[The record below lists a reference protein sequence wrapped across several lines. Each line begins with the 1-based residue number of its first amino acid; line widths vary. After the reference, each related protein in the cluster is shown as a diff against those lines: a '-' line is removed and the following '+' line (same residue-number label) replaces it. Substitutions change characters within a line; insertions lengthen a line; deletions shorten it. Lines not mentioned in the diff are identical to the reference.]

1 MTAVAAAEP
10 VGEPIRFAVLGPV
23 RVWRGGEEVAGG
35 PPQQR
40 AILALLLARAG
51 TPVGMGELIDLLWP
65 SDPPASA
72 ANVVHRYI
80 GTLRRQLEPGLPTRM
95 AGRWLVRQ
103 VGSYRLNVDAQ
114 SLDLLEFRQL
124 GQSAR
129 GLVAHGLAEAAV
141 GEFVAALELWRG
153 PSLAGNEV
161 SVHAQ
166 AVFAEI
172 DRERIVIALEAADAA
187 LAAGQSRKVLAAL
200 REVAALHPLDEPLQ
214 ARLMLALAAAGYQA
228 EALSTFRGISARLSE
243 ELGIE
248 PGPELRAAHQRVLRQ
263 QAGAPTAASAA
274 VATPPTEAQA
284 APPSGT
290 SPVILPAQL
299 PPDLPMFTGRRAEL
313 ARLNA
318 LLDPERARST
328 MPICT
333 IDGIA
338 GIGKT
343 SVAVHWAH
351 QLAEQYPDGQLYVDL
366 HGFDPSGSVLGPS
379 KALRGFLDALGVA
392 AQRVP
397 DTTEAQAGLY
407 RSLLAGKR
415 MLVLLDN
422 ARDAN
427 QVRALLPGTASS
439 MAVVTSRSRLTGLA
453 VTEGASQI
461 SLDVLTEPEARELLA
476 SWVGP
481 ARVAAEPEAV
491 SEITG
496 LCARLPLALAITAA
510 RAEARPGLP
519 LATLAAELRQAT
531 ERLDAL
537 TTGEAATD
545 VRVVFSW
552 SYRNLGER
560 AARMFRLAGLHPGPA
575 ISAPAAASLAGVP
588 LTEARA
594 ALREL
599 TGACLLAEHIPG
611 RFVFHDLLRAY
622 ATEQARAEDSDTEHR
637 AAIHRMLDHYL
648 RVGYPAAL
656 LLQPS
661 RAPLT
666 LPAIQ
671 PGVSPEVLTDHQQA
685 MAWLETERQVLL
697 AVTAAAASAG
707 FDTHAWQI
715 SWSLATFLQ
724 WRGYWSDAI
733 KLQRTALAATQCLG
747 DLIAQASAH
756 YLLGMA
762 VATAGAP
769 EDASTQMSRAPA
781 LRQQL
786 GDPIDQARSHTGL
799 AWVSGLQG
807 RHGDALGHAQHALGL
822 YQAAGHRAGQARALN
837 AVGWHHAQLGDYE
850 QSLTC
855 CLESLALQ
863 RESVDLPLEADTL
876 HSIGYA
882 YHHLG
887 HHAQAISYYQQVL
900 DLYRRQ
906 QDRHHEA
913 ATLAYIGDAH
923 EAMGNLDTARENWKL
938 ALNIHDELHHA
949 DAAKIR
955 AKLGKLSSPTAAPS
969 SDDASDSDSSAGIP

>member
-1 MTAVAAAEP
+1 LAVRLGGRVLP
-10 VGEPIRFAVLGPV
+10 VPAGKQRVVLAVLLLSAGQVVSAEKIADMLWGTAPPPSAQVAVRNYVKRLRQTLAEAGPGLIGTWPGGYLLSVEPSGLDVARFQNLLRAAQAAV
-23 RVWRGGEEVAGG
+23 RDGSWEQATAQATAALALWRGDPLVDIGSDALAAREVPRLAELYLQALEARTDADLKLGRHASVIGELRRQVSTHPLREHLHAQLMLALYQSGRQAEALAAYQHVRRVLREELGTEPGTRLRDLHQQILTGDPALADTAPAAAGG
-35 PPQQR
+35 PP
-40 AILALLLARAG
+40 
-51 TPVGMGELIDLLWP
+51 
-65 SDPPASA
+65 A
-72 ANVVHRYI
+72 AVP
-80 GTLRRQLEPGLPTRM
+80 RQLPGAVRHFT
-95 AGRWLVRQ
+95 GR
-103 VGSYRLNVDAQ
+103 
-114 SLDLLEFRQL
+114 
-124 GQSAR
+124 SA
-129 GLVAHGLAEAAV
+129 
-141 GEFVAALELWRG
+141 EL
-153 PSLAGNEV
+153 
-161 SVHAQ
+161 
-166 AVFAEI
+166 
-172 DRERIVIALEAADAA
+172 AA
-187 LAAGQSRKVLAAL
+187 LAGLLGQAEPPSAGGAVITAICGTAGVGKTA
-200 REVAALHPLDEPLQ
+200 
-214 ARLMLALAAAGYQA
+214 LAL
-228 EALSTFRGISARLSE
+228 
-243 ELGIE
+243 
-248 PGPELRAAHQRVLRQ
+248 
-263 QAGAPTAASAA
+263 
-274 VATPPTEAQA
+274 
-284 APPSGT
+284 
-290 SPVILPAQL
+290 
-299 PPDLPMFTGRRAEL
+299 
-313 ARLNA
+313 
-318 LLDPERARST
+318 
-328 MPICT
+328 
-333 IDGIA
+333 
-338 GIGKT
+338 
-343 SVAVHWAH
+343 HWAH
-351 QLAEQYPDGQLYVDL
+351 GVATEFPDGQLYVNL
-366 HGFDPSGSVLGPS
+366 RGFDPSGTPVTPEAGVRGLLDVLGVPPE
-379 KALRGFLDALGVA
+379 RIPVGLD
-392 AQRVP
+392 
-397 DTTEAQAGLY
+397 AQAGLY

-850 QSLTC
+850 QALTC

-913 ATLAYIGDAH
+913 ATLACIGDAH

-949 DAAKIR
+949 DAAKVR